1 VLQRKP
7 LKTLNDGRKREN
19 GRIREKQASVGKLV
33 RSVPRV
39 TAENHENGLTM
50 GEKVETGDYRKNGQA
65 SENLSVRY
73 HVLQWKPL
81 KMA

>member
-1 VLQRKP
+1 VLQRKR

-19 GRIREKQASVGKLV
+19 GRLWEKRASVEKLV

-39 TAENHENGLTM
+39 TAENPENGLTM
-50 GEKVETGDYRKNGQA
+50 GEKVETGDYGKNGQA